1 MAVVTLAKIK
11 FGQLDCPKSSFLALP
26 TDPHLVTVGR
36 AQVTD
41 CNLSWR
47 PQFWEA
53 RNNFCDC
60 SYANE
65 KQL

>member
-1 MAVVTLAKIK
+1 MTVVTLAKIK

-41 CNLSWR
+41 DRLQSVL
-47 PQFWEA
+47 EA
-53 RNNFCDC
+53 
-60 SYANE
+60 AI
-65 KQL
+65 LGG